1 MGIDPEL
8 AHGSLRLT
16 IGRSTTEA
24 DVDRTIEVVGAC
36 IGRLRGLRA
45 PAAVPA

>member
-1 MGIDPEL
+1 MGIDREL

-16 IGRSTTEA
+16 IGRGTTEA
-24 DVDRTIEVVGAC
+24 DVDRTIELVATCVA
-36 IGRLRGLRA
+36 RLRA